1 MNRITLTFL
10 FSLIVSFCN
19 GQEWFTSFDVAKRL
33 ALVQN
38 KMLFVVWEE
47 SFKGPIPLVIKS
59 DGGNTVIIDLAEDN
73 SLDSIIRDYF
83 VPVRLPESNY
93 EDFIKAAEGRGYSYI
108 NKLTDNSIKIMDV
121 NGNILNIDVSTEV
134 ITNFSELVA
143 KYALN
148 TAFLNMELRNYSN
161 EKSYLTSYLLA
172 EKYIEYAIY
181 ANMEL
186 RSEIIDLANIYLTE
200 STELLSNSKI
210 ENVDGILQKIELV
223 RIEEFLILK
232 QTGKARR
239 QLNKMD
245 ADKIDLMNQRL
256 YGFLQY
262 TIYQSQNDDTN
273 ADLWKSKISSL
284 DLKKAE
290 MILNIHKHGNFN

>member
-1 MNRITLTFL
+1 MKRIILL
-10 FSLIVSFCN
+10 IVFSLIVSFSN

-47 SFKGPIPLVIKS
+47 SFNGPIPLVIKS
-59 DGGNTVIIDLAEDN
+59 DGGNTVIIDLAKDN

-93 EDFIKAAEGRGYSYI
+93 DDFIKAAEGKGYSYI

-134 ITNFSELVA
+134 ITNFSEMVA

-186 RSEIIDLANIYLTE
+186 RPEIIDLANIYLTE
-200 STELLSNSKI
+200 SKELLSNSKN
-210 ENVDGILQKIELV
+210 ENVDGILQKIELI

-239 QLNKMD
+239 QLNRMD